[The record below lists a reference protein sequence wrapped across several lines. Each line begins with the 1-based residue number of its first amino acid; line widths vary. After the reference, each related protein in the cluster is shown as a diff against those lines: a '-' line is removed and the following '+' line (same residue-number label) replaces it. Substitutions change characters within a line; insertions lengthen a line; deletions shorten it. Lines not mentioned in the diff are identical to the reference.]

1 MKTVMKTVDERAREI
16 RKIFGILDEPD
27 NLEWICAVIRA
38 DREALLLLTLTK
50 ILEHLEIEKLRLCTA
65 TEVREICDVFA
76 EVKKEVL

>member
-1 MKTVMKTVDERAREI
+1 MKTVDERAQDI
-16 RKIFGILDEPD
+16 LGIIDERD
-27 NLEWICAVIRA
+27 NLKWITAAVRA